1 MIGNVR
7 VQKVANIVANSL
19 LIEIID
25 IGWLCEMSPESS
37 PIKKLKIERVWF

>member
-1 MIGNVR
+1 MKMIKIRSGDLVLKYMIGNVR

-25 IGWLCEMSPESS
+25 IG
-37 PIKKLKIERVWF
+37 